1 MVTLVRLVCHF
12 AGSWENETRMAR
24 ICGMQGL
31 KTNAWEISVE
41 SVLNHTC
48 FPLGPRTPLVKLY
61 VFKRKKESRMRRTH
75 LLFRPP
81 YSKEHFFPPEA
92 NKVATSRVVSTI
104 FHYNIETQTAVFF
117 FGIYYCWAVFDKTKG
132 KIPDVPGPKLKQV
145 SMVPKYTEL
154 FLKMC
159 VPARNQ

>member
-81 YSKEHFFPPEA
+81 YIKEHFFPPEA

-117 FGIYYCWAVFDKTKG
+117 FRYILLLSGFWQNQRKKSQTYQD
-132 KIPDVPGPKLKQV
+132 PNLNKLAWYL
-145 SMVPKYTEL
+145 SIL
-154 FLKMC
+154 SFS
-159 VPARNQ
+159 